1 MRSAGQVIGLILM
14 VAGVTAL
21 LGTLGADAGLADAL
35 GSLWPLLI
43 VGLGLWL
50 AWDAGNRW
58 HSSPPV
64 RSSAWGH
71 AVSAHVP
78 DGWGSAAGPLPGAH
92 PGAAAPG
99 SADQSGWGAAA
110 CALDPRVLRERRS
123 IGEIE
128 IAGPT
133 QARPMQIETFIGEV
147 RLDLTQ
153 ATFPDG
159 ETPIHVGTAIGE
171 VRVLLPADVA
181 ASVRATSMPGDSE
194 ALGRTSGAFLGD
206 ARAETD
212 GYSGA
217 TRRIRVEARSLIGEV
232 AVRRIRLS
240 AGTDPLVSPTGA
252 GAPGHPTPPAE
263 PGDSNLAVWPPAGAD
278 S

>member
-1 MRSAGQVIGLILM
+1 MRSAGEVIGLILM

-21 LGTLGADAGLADAL
+21 LGSLGADAGLGDAL
-35 GSLWPLLI
+35 GWLWPLLI

-50 AWDAGNRW
+50 VWDAGNRR
-58 HSSPPV
+58 HSSAPV

-71 AVSAHVP
+71 AVPAHVP

-92 PGAAAPG
+92 PGPAAPG
-99 SADQSGWGAAA
+99 SADQSGRSAAVWA
-110 CALDPRVLRERRS
+110 RDPGVRRDRRV

-128 IAGPT
+128 MAGPM
-133 QARPMQIETFIGEV
+133 QAGPMQIETFIGEV

-159 ETPIHVGTAIGE
+159 ETPIHVSTAIGE

-181 ASVRATSMPGDSE
+181 ASVRATSMLGDSE

-212 GYSGA
+212 GYSEA
-217 TRRIRVEARSLIGEV
+217 TRRIRVEAQSLIGEE

-240 AGTDPLVSPTGA
+240 AGTGSTVLPTGA
-252 GAPGHPTPPAE
+252 GTPGHPAPLEVPE
-263 PGDSNLAVWPPAGAD
+263 DFNLGARPPAGAD

>member
-1 MRSAGQVIGLILM
+1 MRSAGEVIGLILM

-35 GSLWPLLI
+35 GWLWPLLI
-43 VGLGLWL
+43 IGLGLWL
-50 AWDAGNRW
+50 VWDAGNRR

-64 RSSAWGH
+64 RSSAWGD
-71 AVSAHVP
+71 VVPAHVP

-92 PGAAAPG
+92 PGPTAPG
-99 SADQSGWGAAA
+99 SADQTGWSAAA
-110 CALDPRVLRERRS
+110 WAWDPGVLRDRRF

-128 IAGPT
+128 MAGPM
-133 QARPMQIETFIGEV
+133 QAGPMQIETFIGEV

-159 ETPIHVGTAIGE
+159 ETPIHVSTAIGE

-181 ASVRATSMPGDSE
+181 ASVRATSMLGDSE
-194 ALGRTSGAFLGD
+194 ALGRTSGTFLGD
-206 ARAETD
+206 TRAETN

-252 GAPGHPTPPAE
+252 GTPGHPTPPAV
-263 PGDSNLAVWPPAGAD
+263 PGDSNLAARPPAGAD

>member
-1 MRSAGQVIGLILM
+1 MRSAGEVIGLILM

-21 LGTLGADAGLADAL
+21 LGSLGADAGLADAL
-35 GSLWPLLI
+35 GWLWPL
-43 VGLGLWL
+43 
-50 AWDAGNRW
+50 
-58 HSSPPV
+58 
-64 RSSAWGH
+64 RSSAWDH
-71 AVSAHVP
+71 AVSAHHP
-78 DGWGSAAGPLPGAH
+78 AGWGSAAGPLPGEH
-92 PGAAAPG
+92 PGPTRPG
-99 SADQSGWGAAA
+99 SADQSGWSAAA
-110 CALDPRVLRERRS
+110 WAWDPGVLRDRRF

-128 IAGPT
+128 ITGPMQAGP
-133 QARPMQIETFIGEV
+133 MQVETFIGEV

-159 ETPIHVGTAIGE
+159 KTPIHVGTAIRE
-171 VRVLLPADVA
+171 VRVLLPANVA
-181 ASVRATSMPGDSE
+181 ASVRATSMLGDSE

-217 TRRIRVEARSLIGEV
+217 TRRIRVEAQSLIGEV

-240 AGTDPLVSPTGA
+240 AGTDPLESPTGA

>member
-1 MRSAGQVIGLILM
+1 MRSAGEVIGLILM
-14 VAGVTAL
+14 FAGVTAL
-21 LGTLGADAGLADAL
+21 LGSLGADAGLADAL
-35 GSLWPLLI
+35 GCLWPLLI

-50 AWDAGNRW
+50 VWVAGNRR

-78 DGWGSAAGPLPGAH
+78 DGWGWAAHPLPAAH
-92 PGAAAPG
+92 PGPAAPG
-99 SADQSGWGAAA
+99 SADQSGWSAAA
-110 CALDPRVLRERRS
+110 WAWGPGVRRDRRF

-128 IAGPT
+128 MTGPMQAG
-133 QARPMQIETFIGEV
+133 PMQIETFIGEV

-153 ATFPDG
+153 ATVPDG
-159 ETPIHVGTAIGE
+159 ETPIHVSTAIGE

-181 ASVRATSMPGDSE
+181 ASVRATSLLGDSE

-212 GYSGA
+212 GYFGA
-217 TRRIRVEARSLIGEV
+217 TRRIRVEAQSLIGEV

-240 AGTDPLVSPTGA
+240 AGTDPRVSPTGA

-263 PGDSNLAVWPPAGAD
+263 PGDSKLAAWPPAGAD